1 MLIPYLRN
9 VGDKIHLNNKVHQMS
24 EQQLIADLIRKM
36 HERID
41 EIHVISHTIQAD
53 LLRETQEVKNFILS
67 NNDGMDS
74 LREHIRTECQA
85 LLQRDFSRQQ
95 RIFEDLKSS
104 ALATVEHISI
114 NFEAALKEAVESK
127 GAA

>member
-1 MLIPYLRN
+1 
-9 VGDKIHLNNKVHQMS
+9 MS
-24 EQQLIADLIRKM
+24 EQQVIADLIRKM

-53 LLRETQEVKNFILS
+53 LLHETQELKNFILS

-74 LREHIRTECQA
+74 LREHIRAECQA

-95 RIFEDLKSS
+95 RIVEELRS
-104 ALATVEHISI
+104 AAMATLEHVSI
-114 NFEAALKEAVESK
+114 HFEAALKETVENK
-127 GAA
+127 GTA